1 MKISG
6 IDEDFVDIIN
16 YLDKIGYKPF
26 SSCDG
31 VLAHHDNP
39 EMVDD
44 AYISFLESPKIVE
57 LMASFL
63 KDGRFTIRFANST
76 KKKPYDLYGNEIAGN
91 TYSVDFSN
99 QEGELTSYFKDII
112 MQATKENIDIDMDK
126 DDVAKLSRLSSILE
140 DDEKSELTYSVS
152 LNSRMEPN
160 RLSIGTKNGCEHKKD
175 MYALIDILY
184 AQFPDDEI
192 IIDDFAKRSSE
203 FDIIFSD
210 EQFEQMLGVIS
221 YCKDIEHTL
230 PILENKKILFG
241 FEKKYDIDE
250 EDKSTR
256 FGIDSNGR
264 NRTGGK
270 PLLQQREAELSSL
283 ETEEKTISEAEALIN
298 KQKEGQDIGE

>member
-26 SSCDG
+26 ASCDG
-31 VLAHHDNP
+31 VLAHHNDP

-63 KDGRFTIRFANST
+63 KDGKFTITFENATSQ
-76 KKKPYDLYGNEIAGN
+76 KPYDLYGNEIAGN
-91 TYSVDFSN
+91 RYSVYFSN
-99 QEGELTSYFKDII
+99 RESELTSYFKDII
-112 MQATKENIDIDMDK
+112 MQKTKENIDK
-126 DDVAKLSRLSSILE
+126 DDVAKLSKLSSVLE
-140 DDEKSELTYSVS
+140 DDEESELTYSVS

-160 RLSIGTKNGCEHKKD
+160 RLSIGTKKDCEHKKD

-184 AQFPDDEI
+184 DQFPDDEI
-192 IIDDFAKRSSE
+192 TIDYFTKRSSE

-210 EQFEQMLGVIS
+210 EQFDQILEVIS

-241 FEKKYDIDE
+241 FEKTI
-250 EDKSTR
+250 
-256 FGIDSNGR
+256 
-264 NRTGGK
+264 
-270 PLLQQREAELSSL
+270 LQQKEAELSSL
-283 ETEEKTISEAEALIN
+283 EKEERNILEAEALIN
-298 KQKEGQDIGE
+298 KQRAKEGQDIGE